1 MSLYF
6 STAVWGSLALA
17 GFGLVKHLLPRYR
30 VRAPL
35 SRADAAAGCGEGAGF
50 LKTQGFYGRRVY

>member
-17 GFGLVKHLLPRYR
+17 GFGLMKHMLPRYR

-35 SRADAAAGCGEGAGF
+35 ARATRQPVAV
-50 LKTQGFYGRRVY
+50 RVRSSSGTR

>member
-35 SRADAAAGCGEGAGF
+35 ARPTRRPVPVTVRSSGGMRQDRRAN
-50 LKTQGFYGRRVY
+50 